1 MLTDSQIERYSR
13 QIVLPE
19 VGGRGQER
27 LLAASVAIGGGSSA
41 AIFCAAHLAAA
52 GVGKLQ
58 IDGADANASLANAL
72 ALGARNVDCQIR
84 VAPVEQADVTILVG
98 EVDCTRV
105 TASRMLVWGR
115 ETTEGILAVH
125 FPAGRA
131 CVPCL
136 AALTC
141 SAKAGE
147 VSAQLLGAL
156 LATLGLRALLG
167 IGANDRADLLRVAPD
182 ALFLTASPF
191 PSRPKCPVCS

>member
-52 GVGKLQ
+52 GVG
-58 IDGADANASLANAL
+58 
-72 ALGARNVDCQIR
+72 
-84 VAPVEQADVTILVG
+84 
-98 EVDCTRV
+98 
-105 TASRMLVWGR
+105 WGR

-182 ALFLTASPF
+182 AFFLTASPF
-191 PSRPKCPVCS
+191 PSRPECPVCS